1 MNKEKLQKNF
11 LEKLLK
17 GQKVVCQDDGD
28 CILIADAHIVV
39 RFQKNECFLNCER
52 MGQTKM
58 LSKMFDPDRYEKAEF
73 TGPSQKLKTVTA
85 SELKSEKA
93 TTWVDKKLIN
103 LFMDRW
109 SDIGIYIKD
118 PREPVI
124 LCEGDKCIGI
134 VLPVIV
140 RTEEKEYEE

>member
-1 MNKEKLQKNF
+1 MNKEKLQKKF
-11 LEKLLK
+11 L
-17 GQKVVCQDDGD
+17 GKV
-28 CILIADAHIVV
+28 IK
-39 RFQKNECFLNCER
+39 RSESR
-52 MGQTKM
+52 MPKM
-58 LSKMFDPDRYEKAEF
+58 LSKMFNPDRYEKAEF
-73 TGPSQKLKTVTA
+73 TGLSQKLKTVTA

-124 LCEGDKCIGI
+124 L
-134 VLPVIV
+134 
-140 RTEEKEYEE
+140 